1 MILNRVVRWTSEGLE
16 YEADPRQAEKLIQ
29 ECGLRDS
36 NTMATPGLRA
46 SFAETENDKPL
57 EARLH
62 TAFRGAA
69 ARANYLAAD
78 RIDCQ
83 FAAKE
88 ICRWMASPTAGS
100 WLALKRLCRYLVGL
114 PRLVYSFNWQVVD
127 AIDVYTDTDWA
138 GCPRIRKS
146 TSGGCVLMGS
156 HALKSWSTTQSSVA
170 LSSGEAEFNGVVRGS
185 GIALGMQSLLKDLGH
200 ELPVRV
206 WTESSA
212 AIGVCTRQGL
222 GKL

>member
-1 MILNRVVRWTSEGLE
+1 MDQRGLE
-16 YEADPRQAEKLIQ
+16 YEADPRQAEKLIH

-57 EARLH
+57 EPRLH

-69 ARANYLAAD
+69 ARANHRAAD
-78 RIDCQ
+78 TIDCQ

-114 PRLVYSFNWQVVD
+114 PRLV
-127 AIDVYTDTDWA
+127 
-138 GCPRIRKS
+138 C
-146 TSGGCVLMGS
+146 
-156 HALKSWSTTQSSVA
+156 
-170 LSSGEAEFNGVVRGS
+170 
-185 GIALGMQSLLKDLGH
+185 
-200 ELPVRV
+200 
-206 WTESSA
+206 
-212 AIGVCTRQGL
+212 
-222 GKL
+222 